1 MKVKLII
8 TALLLMISSMGFAQS
23 IPVTTDSIMNAEYRE
38 KIGLDMSM
46 PDFETKKIDGKVMG
60 SRLAGILEFLLE
72 NYHQGTYE
80 KQITSM
86 VKEQNEALEKVYFN
100 IKKLKFVSAKKSG
113 DDITIVMR
121 VWSDKNE
128 AKVKQADFT
137 IHFKDGITNSLSSND
152 MFSSMSRYVQAREQ
166 LDKQ

>member
-1 MKVKLII
+1 MRIKLII
-8 TALLLMISSMGFAQS
+8 TALMLMVSMVGMAQS
-23 IPVTTDSIMNAEYRE
+23 IPVTTDSIRNAEYRE
-38 KIGLDMSM
+38 KIGIDMSV

-80 KQITSM
+80 KQITQM

-100 IKKLKFVSAKKSG
+100 IKKLKFVSAKKVG
-113 DDITIVMR
+113 NEITINMR
-121 VWSDKNE
+121 VWPEKNE

-137 IHFKDGITNSLSSND
+137 IRFKDGITESQSSND

-166 LDKQ
+166 LK

>member
-1 MKVKLII
+1 MLICG
-8 TALLLMISSMGFAQS
+8 MSMYAQS
-23 IPVTTDSIMNAEYRE
+23 IPVTTDSIRNAEYRE
-38 KIGLDMSM
+38 KIGLDMSV

-60 SRLAGILEFLLE
+60 TRLAGILEFLLE

-80 KQITSM
+80 KQISSM

-100 IKKLKFVSAKKSG
+100 IKKLKFISAKKVG
-113 DDITIVMR
+113 NEIIILMQ
-121 VWSDKNE
+121 VWPEKNE

-137 IHFKDGITNSLSSND
+137 IRFKDGITESRSSND

-166 LDKQ
+166 LK